1 MYPLYEGRSCLPSGY
16 NYTNTCL
23 LGAYPWVVVNVSA
36 VQDVQYSVN
45 FARNLNLRVVKNTCH
60 DFIGRA
66 SGKGALSLWTHWIKD
81 MAYYP
86 DFRAANGYRGP
97 AIKFGAGI
105 QVGEAYEY
113 AKELGVTIVGGED
126 ATVGFGGGYIAG
138 GGHSPLSSLYGMVA
152 DQVLAVQA
160 SYA

>member
-66 SGKGALSLWTHWIKD
+66 SGKGAQCSFAMDSLDKGHGILSR
-81 MAYYP
+81 
-86 DFRAANGYRGP
+86 F
-97 AIKFGAGI
+97 
-105 QVGEAYEY
+105 Q
-113 AKELGVTIVGGED
+113 
-126 ATVGFGGGYIAG
+126 
-138 GGHSPLSSLYGMVA
+138 SC
-152 DQVLAVQA
+152 
-160 SYA
+160 